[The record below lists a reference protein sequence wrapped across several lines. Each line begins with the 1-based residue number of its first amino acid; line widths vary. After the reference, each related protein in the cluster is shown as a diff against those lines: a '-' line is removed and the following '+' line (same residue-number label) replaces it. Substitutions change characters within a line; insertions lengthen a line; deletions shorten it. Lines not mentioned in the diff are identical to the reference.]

1 MLQDLS
7 TLNLKKQPVVQKEL
21 QLGLCEA
28 NFRLELGV
36 KKKPGFVCITLGFFV
51 YLFVFESRFYH

>member
-36 KKKPGFVCITLGFFV
+36 KKKPGFVCITLGFFC
-51 YLFVFESRFYH
+51 LFVCF